1 MSDLKNTIREV
12 TVKLVAVLN
21 PRNRDVIS
29 RRFGLKTGRKETL
42 ESIGQSYGITRE
54 RVRQIEE
61 ASLKQMKES
70 LASSSDIK
78 IKPFVVLAENLL
90 DQTGGVMNE
99 EELFS
104 KYFGPDTNKSA
115 AVGKTAEAAN
125 SALVFLMTLD
135 GKLQRFPED
144 DRFTAFWAVSDDNAK
159 AFKESVGSLVKV
171 MSKNEKP
178 VAETAVADFSKKAG
192 VSTKFI
198 STASL
203 NSYLMVSKE
212 IGKNIFGQVGLTS
225 WPEIKPRGVRDKS
238 YLVLKKTA
246 EPRHFREITK
256 LINETFG
263 DLADGKSSRKA
274 NVQTVHNELIK
285 DARFV
290 LVGRGLYGLAEWG
303 YKAGTVKDVLV
314 DLLKNSQKPLPKN
327 ELVAQ
332 VLSHRMVKENTIL
345 LNLQDS
351 KTFKKVEEGYTL
363 VS

>member
-1 MSDLKNTIREV
+1 MSDLKNTIRET
-12 TVKLVAVLN
+12 TVRLISILN
-21 PRNRDVIS
+21 SRNRDVIS
-29 RRFGLKTGRKETL
+29 RRFGLKTGKKETL

-61 ASLKQMKES
+61 ASLKQMKEHLVS
-70 LASSSDIK
+70 ASDIK
-78 IKPFVVLAENLL
+78 IKPFVALTENLL

-104 KYFGPDTNKSA
+104 KYFGHETDKVKN
-115 AVGKTAEAAN
+115 AEAAN
-125 SALVFLMTLD
+125 SALVFLLILD
-135 GKLQRFPED
+135 AKLQRFPED
-144 DRFTAFWAVSDDNAK
+144 DRFTAFWAVSNENAQ
-159 AFKESVGSLVKV
+159 AFRDSVGSLVKV

-198 STASL
+198 STSSL
-203 NSYLMVSKE
+203 NSYLSISKE
-212 IGKNIFGQVGLTS
+212 IGKNIFSQVGLTS

-238 YLVLKKTA
+238 YLVLKKDGK
-246 EPRHFREITK
+246 PKHFREITK
-256 LINETFG
+256 LINDTFS
-263 DLADGKSSRKA
+263 DLTDGKAGRKA

-285 DARFV
+285 DNRFV
-290 LVGRGLYGLAEWG
+290 LVGRGLYGLSEWG
-303 YKAGTVKDVLV
+303 YKSGTVKDVLV
-314 DLLKNSQKPLPKN
+314 DLLKSSQKPIKKD

-351 KTFKKVEEGYTL
+351 KTFKKDEEGYTL
-363 VS
+363 IS